1 MLSTKRR
8 NKTGE
13 ENKESMERATVLKR
27 PVMESL
33 IEKVT
38 FKQRHEEDGK
48 TKDEKLK

>member
-1 MLSTKRR
+1 MLSTKRK
-8 NKTGE
+8 NKTE
-13 ENKESMERATVLKR
+13 ENKESMERATVFKR